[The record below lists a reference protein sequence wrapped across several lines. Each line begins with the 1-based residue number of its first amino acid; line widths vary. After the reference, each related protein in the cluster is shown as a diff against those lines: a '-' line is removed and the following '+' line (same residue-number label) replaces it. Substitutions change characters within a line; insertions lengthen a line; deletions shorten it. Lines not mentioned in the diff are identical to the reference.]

1 MRLFNSS
8 SIQIHSILQVLLTIA
23 ASIFTLRIGVGLAAW
38 RAANQLEKPTYT
50 VLKRLPL
57 TGRARGEV
65 EIRKYDPYLIAETI
79 VEESSFRKAGSL
91 GFGRCAGFIFGKN
104 KPIGGRSEPEKMSM
118 AAPVRTQGDAGEK
131 MAMTSPVRSEGNSK
145 GKTKISFVIGSKYN
159 LQTVPRPIDKSVKVK
174 RVDGH
179 YLAARAFSGPPP
191 SDERVIQERHHLVQV
206 CDREGIR
213 VKGSKEET
221 FVYGYH
227 DPVVTPNIL
236 RKNEVCIMI
245 DGSSLN

>member
-8 SIQIHSILQVLLTIA
+8 SIQIHSILQLLLTVA

-38 RAANQLEKPTYT
+38 RAANRLEKPTYT
-50 VLKRLPL
+50 VVKRLPF
-57 TGRARGEV
+57 TGHARGEV
-65 EIRKYDPYLIAETI
+65 EIRKYDPYLIAETT
-79 VEESSFRKAGSL
+79 VDESSFRKAGTL
-91 GFGRCAGFIFGKN
+91 GFGKCAGFIFGKN
-104 KPIGGRSEPEKMSM
+104 KPIGGRSEPENM
-118 AAPVRTQGDAGEK
+118 AMTAPVRTQGVAGEK
-131 MAMTSPVRSEGNSK
+131 MAMTSPVRSEGSNK
-145 GKTKISFVIGSKYN
+145 GKTKISFVIGSKYT
-159 LQTVPRPIDKSVKVK
+159 LQSVPRPIDKSVKVK

-179 YLAARAFSGPPP
+179 YLAARTFSGPPP
-191 SDERVIQERHHLVQV
+191 SDERVIEERHRLVQV

-213 VKGSKEET
+213 VKGGKDET

-227 DPVVTPNIL
+227 DPVVTPNRL